1 VSEDVDPQR
10 VVAIPPE
17 QERAF
22 TSHVGMIIF
31 LGSWAM
37 MFGALFFSY
46 AMLRW
51 KARTWPP
58 EGVELPMLLPL
69 INTVVMVASE
79 LLLVRANRLAR
90 AGRAGD
96 IAMPL
101 IGALALGTTFV
112 ALQGLTWWRAWSSG
126 VLPGSGALGSVFW
139 TLTCFHALHVLV
151 GVGLLA
157 ALVPWA
163 LRRPHELRSRVR
175 LKLVSMFWHFVGIAW
190 VLIFVSVFVA

>member
-1 VSEDVDPQR
+1 VSEEPSADR

-46 AMLRW
+46 AMLR
-51 KARTWPP
+51 ARAKTWPP
-58 EGVELPMLLPL
+58 EGVDLPLLLPL
-69 INTVVMVASE
+69 VNTVVMVGSE

-90 AGRAGD
+90 AGRAGA
-96 IAMPL
+96 IATPL
-101 IGALALGTTFV
+101 LSAIVLGTVFMV
-112 ALQGLTWWRAWSSG
+112 LQGLTWWRAWSSG

-151 GVGLLA
+151 GLGLLV

-163 LRRPHELRSRVR
+163 LRRPHEMRSRMR
-175 LKLVSMFWHFVGIAW
+175 LRLVSMFWHFVGIAW